1 MAIDLTVGVWDK
13 SSQYQSYVSPCLQLI
28 ESNTAGP
35 TQQPENK
42 PENLVLIQNTAVPL
56 QHDNLA

>member
-13 SSQYQSYVSPCLQLI
+13 TRQYQSYVSQCLQLI

-35 TQQPENK
+35 EHQPEETQK
-42 PENLVLIQNTAVPL
+42 IWG
-56 QHDNLA
+56 